1 MGFRAKENGVR
12 YSNAVWKF
20 QSVAALFWSSTPRGN
35 IKAVSHGMN
44 LMNYSVSDN
53 HSKRSNAFETRCLK
67 D

>member
-35 IKAVSHGMN
+35 IKASSHGLN
-44 LMNYSVSDN
+44 LMNYLDSAFISN
-53 HSKRSNAFETRCLK
+53 RSNAFATMCLK
-67 D
+67 N